1 MFDEL
6 QAYWERWMKLSHF
19 TCCRIWWLF
28 TSIIHDVRLRM
39 TLHEVNSKRERRVVT
54 ESSDVIELLHIMKQI
69 YDFQIHLADK
79 SRKADDNIIIRINLR
94 VRLQKTF
101 SVMKTQ
107 QSLTVEKLKSG
118 LFGTFAWKIIFF
130 WPTNRL
136 VFNTPLLFFLLEQI
150 QMY

>member
-1 MFDEL
+1 
-6 QAYWERWMKLSHF
+6 
-19 TCCRIWWLF
+19 
-28 TSIIHDVRLRM
+28 M

-101 SVMKTQ
+101 SIMKTQ

-118 LFGTFAWKIIFF
+118 LFGTFA
-130 WPTNRL
+130 
-136 VFNTPLLFFLLEQI
+136 
-150 QMY
+150 